1 MPPLSVLTSWRSPLI
16 PVLLS
21 TLTLT
26 VQANTD
32 PKQDEKEDTEQIERL
47 NVVGTYTRA
56 AMNSAT
62 GLSMSLKETP
72 QSVTLITEEM
82 ISDKGL
88 ITMESVLN
96 HTPGVTMVG
105 DASENSKIFVRGYA
119 LDSGVQIDGL
129 ITTSSSNVYSGSID
143 QGLDPVIAERVEVLK
158 GAAGILSGLGEP
170 SATVNFI
177 RKRPT
182 DDTRAT
188 ASVSYGSW
196 NTYRLEA
203 DVSGWLTDS
212 GNVKGRF
219 VSAVKKGDSFIDR
232 YQRDTTVLYGVVE
245 TSLGTDTS
253 LSLFADYQKSQTD
266 GVYNWNSNPA
276 FYTDGTAVDF
286 GRSYSSS
293 QDWTHWDV
301 TQKSLM
307 AEFKHRF
314 DNDWSLVS
322 AYRIANATID
332 ALAFYPGDNI
342 VKSTGEFVGP
352 WGDTY
357 AAQHDRESDTNSFNL
372 YATGNFDLLGREHSA
387 VIGFNYG
394 DNEFDNINTNSA
406 PQRRYNVADQGNYP
420 KPNLPNSP
428 TNGQKNEQ
436 SQSGVYGTVRINV
449 LDSLKLMV
457 GGRVSNWSYEKHDLV
472 GNSTDATMEK
482 TGIFIPYYGLVYDV
496 TEQISVYAS
505 RTEIFKPGTYFG
517 EDGQLLEPAE
527 GTNVEGGIK
536 VALFDDTLNMSAAVY
551 ETNKDNEPE
560 YAGKGQLP
568 SGDFIYESVDG
579 ITTKGYEL
587 EIAGRLTDLWDIS
600 GGYTHNDAEDEDGLR
615 RQTYLPEDIFK
626 LTTKYNFEDILPGVT
641 AGASWRWQSSTF
653 YQGTIWGVDGAPNVA
668 YRQAQSAYSLVDL
681 MFGYQIT
688 PSISMQVNINNIF
701 DKNYNR
707 SLWGYADFG
716 EPRNATL
723 SLRWTL

>member
-245 TSLGTDTS
+245 TSLSTDTS

-322 AYRIANATID
+322 A
-332 ALAFYPGDNI
+332 
-342 VKSTGEFVGP
+342 
-352 WGDTY
+352 
-357 AAQHDRESDTNSFNL
+357 
-372 YATGNFDLLGREHSA
+372 
-387 VIGFNYG
+387 
-394 DNEFDNINTNSA
+394 
-406 PQRRYNVADQGNYP
+406 
-420 KPNLPNSP
+420 
-428 TNGQKNEQ
+428 
-436 SQSGVYGTVRINV
+436 
-449 LDSLKLMV
+449 
-457 GGRVSNWSYEKHDLV
+457 
-472 GNSTDATMEK
+472 
-482 TGIFIPYYGLVYDV
+482 
-496 TEQISVYAS
+496 
-505 RTEIFKPGTYFG
+505 
-517 EDGQLLEPAE
+517 
-527 GTNVEGGIK
+527 
-536 VALFDDTLNMSAAVY
+536 
-551 ETNKDNEPE
+551 
-560 YAGKGQLP
+560 
-568 SGDFIYESVDG
+568 
-579 ITTKGYEL
+579 
-587 EIAGRLTDLWDIS
+587 
-600 GGYTHNDAEDEDGLR
+600 
-615 RQTYLPEDIFK
+615 
-626 LTTKYNFEDILPGVT
+626 
-641 AGASWRWQSSTF
+641 
-653 YQGTIWGVDGAPNVA
+653 
-668 YRQAQSAYSLVDL
+668 
-681 MFGYQIT
+681 
-688 PSISMQVNINNIF
+688 
-701 DKNYNR
+701 
-707 SLWGYADFG
+707 
-716 EPRNATL
+716 
-723 SLRWTL
+723 